1 MKKNHK
7 LEIKKIQD
15 KKEIE
20 IVVQE
25 NCRVSGKPT
34 IYIKGQDCRSDCSK
48 YGKPTYY
55 ENPYV

>member
-1 MKKNHK
+1 MKKK
-7 LEIKKIQD
+7 LEVKKIQS

-20 IVVQE
+20 VVVQE